1 MGTLRRLPGRAQSS
15 RPRARVI
22 VFALLVGASLAIHG
36 AADTDADLQ
45 LQLATLLYDETRY
58 QEALQAFDQAAQ
70 ASDPLVAVRG
80 RKGSVRTALKVA
92 EFARAKREAETL
104 QTLAP
109 QDPEAIA
116 LYGDALWSA
125 GLFDEADRAYR
136 DASALAPDSSRA
148 RFGVARS
155 LAATNHLDEALDMA
169 LAASAL
175 APRDGD
181 IHALAGDIYERLH
194 QFAQAANAY
203 RNYINL
209 LPNKDRSEKAA
220 WARAQVEFLDA
231 FGDVQPVDIDEQDEN
246 MLHTIPFTLKQDKIV
261 VQARV
266 NGGRLQDFILDTGS
280 EETVISRETA
290 SRERIRPITYTLSAG
305 VGEVGLRGLQLAKLK
320 ELEVGTLQI
329 RNLPILIKN
338 PALRG
343 IPKREGESF
352 SPLSI
357 GMSMMIDYQK
367 RLLTI
372 GSKLPPV
379 TPDVRLPMRVHRLAM
394 VRGLLNSKHPTYFVV
409 DTGGEVIS
417 ISSETAQTLPASPF
431 RRIPLRVWGTSGWD
445 RDAFL
450 MPGMDLDF
458 DRIEYRNFSLVVLN
472 LRAPS
477 LLLGFQL
484 GGIVGHKFLAPY
496 RVSMDLEQSEL
507 RLEKF

>member
-1 MGTLRRLPGRAQSS
+1 MRTFRRLPGRT
-15 RPRARVI
+15 RASVI
-22 VFALLVGASLAIHG
+22 TVALLIGATLVVRG

-58 QEALQAFDQAAQ
+58 QEALQAFDQATKTD
-70 ASDPLVAVRG
+70 DPLIAVRA
-80 RKGSVRTALKVA
+80 RKGTVRTSLKVA
-92 EFARAKREAETL
+92 EFGRARREAEAL
-104 QTLAP
+104 RKIAP
-109 QDPEAIA
+109 TDPEAIA

-136 DASALAPDSSRA
+136 DGLAQAPDSSRA

-155 LAATNHLDEALDMA
+155 LAATSRLEEALDMA
-169 LAASAL
+169 LAASAI
-175 APRDGD
+175 APRDGE
-181 IHALAGDIYERLH
+181 IHALIGDIYERLH
-194 QFAQAANAY
+194 RFAQAANSY

-220 WARAQVEFLDA
+220 WARAQVDFLDS
-231 FGDVQPVDIDEQDEN
+231 FGDSAPVDIDEQDLN
-246 MLHTIPFTLKQDKIV
+246 MLHTIPFTLLKDKII

-266 NGGRLQDFILDTGS
+266 NGGRLQDFVLDTGS
-280 EETVISRETA
+280 EETVLSRETA
-290 SRERIRPITYTLSAG
+290 SRERIRAVTYTLSAG

-320 ELEVGTLQI
+320 QLEVGTLQV

-338 PALRG
+338 PVLRG

-352 SPLSI
+352 SPLSL
-357 GMSMMIDYQK
+357 GLSMMIDYQK

-372 GSKLPPV
+372 GRKLPSV
-379 TPDVRLPMRVHRLAM
+379 KADIRLPMRVHRLAM
-394 VRGLLNSKHPTYFVV
+394 VRGLLNSTHPTYFVV

-417 ISSETAQTLPASPF
+417 ISSETAQGLPASPF

-458 DRIEYRNFSLVVLN
+458 ASIEYRNFSLVVLN

>member
-1 MGTLRRLPGRAQSS
+1 MT
-15 RPRARVI
+15 
-22 VFALLVGASLAIHG
+22 
-36 AADTDADLQ
+36 
-45 LQLATLLYDETRY
+45 
-58 QEALQAFDQAAQ
+58 
-70 ASDPLVAVRG
+70 
-80 RKGSVRTALKVA
+80 
-92 EFARAKREAETL
+92 
-104 QTLAP
+104 
-109 QDPEAIA
+109 
-116 LYGDALWSA
+116 
-125 GLFDEADRAYR
+125 
-136 DASALAPDSSRA
+136 
-148 RFGVARS
+148 
-155 LAATNHLDEALDMA
+155 
-169 LAASAL
+169 LAASAT

-181 IHALAGDIYERLH
+181 IHALAGDIYERTH
-194 QFAQAANAY
+194 QFAQAANSY

-231 FGDVQPVDIDEQDEN
+231 FGDSQPVDIDEQDLN

-261 VQARV
+261 VQAKV
-266 NGGRLQDFILDTGS
+266 NGGRFQDFILDTGS

-290 SRERIRPITYTLSAG
+290 QRERIRPITYTLSAG

-372 GSKLPPV
+372 GRKLPAV
-379 TPDVRLPMRVHRLAM
+379 DADIKLPMRVHRLAM
-394 VRGLLNSKHPTYFVV
+394 VRGLLNEKHPTYFVV

-417 ISSETAQTLPASPF
+417 ISSEMAQTLPASPF

-445 RDAFL
+445 REAFL
-450 MPGMDLDF
+450 MPGMSLDF

>member
-1 MGTLRRLPGRAQSS
+1 MATL
-15 RPRARVI
+15 VI
-22 VFALLVGASLAIHG
+22 RG
-36 AADTDADLQ
+36 AANSDADLQ

-58 QEALQAFDQAAQ
+58 QEALQAFDQATKTD
-70 ASDPLVAVRG
+70 DPILAVRA
-80 RKGSVRTALKVA
+80 RKGTVRTSLKVA
-92 EFARAKREAETL
+92 EFGRARREAEAL
-104 QTLAP
+104 KKIAP
-109 QDPEAIA
+109 TDPEAIA

-125 GLFDEADRAYR
+125 GLFDEADRSYR
-136 DASALAPDSSRA
+136 EGLAQAPDSARA
-148 RFGVARS
+148 RYGVARS
-155 LAATNHLDEALDMA
+155 LAATSRLEEALDMA
-169 LAASAL
+169 LAASAT
-175 APRDGD
+175 APRDGE
-181 IHALAGDIYERLH
+181 IHALIGDIYERLRR
-194 QFAQAANAY
+194 FAQAANSY

-220 WARAQVEFLDA
+220 WARAQVDFLDS
-231 FGDVQPVDIDEQDEN
+231 FGDSAPVDIDEQDLN
-246 MLHTIPFTLKQDKIV
+246 MLHTIPFTLEKDKII

-266 NGGRLQDFILDTGS
+266 NGGRLQDFVLDTGS
-280 EETVISRETA
+280 EETVLSRETA
-290 SRERIRPITYTLSAG
+290 SRERIRPVTYTLSAG

-320 ELEVGTLQI
+320 ELEVGTLQV

-352 SPLSI
+352 SPLSL

-372 GSKLPPV
+372 GRKLPPV
-379 TPDVRLPMRVHRLAM
+379 KADISLPMRVHRLAM
-394 VRGLLNSKHPTYFVV
+394 VRGLLNSTHPTYFVV

-417 ISSETAQTLPASPF
+417 ISAETAQTLPASPF

-445 RDAFL
+445 REAFL

-458 DRIEYRNFSLVVLN
+458 DSIEYRNFSLVVLN

-496 RVSMDLEQSEL
+496 RVSMDLEESEL

>member
-1 MGTLRRLPGRAQSS
+1 MRTLRRAPGQTRSS
-15 RPRARVI
+15 RLRARAIALALVI
-22 VFALLVGASLAIHG
+22 GGSLAVRG

-45 LQLATLLYDETRY
+45 LQLATLLFDETRY
-58 QEALQAFDQAAQ
+58 QEALQAFEQAAQ
-70 ASDPLVAVRG
+70 STNPQLAVRA
-80 RKGSVRTALKVA
+80 RKGTVRTSLKVA
-92 EFARAKREAETL
+92 EFGRARSEAEL
-104 QTLAP
+104 LKSLAP
-109 QDPEAIA
+109 SDPEAIA

-136 DASALAPDSSRA
+136 DALALAPDSSRA

-155 LAATNHLDEALDMA
+155 LAATSRLAEALDMT
-169 LAASAL
+169 LAASAA

-181 IHALAGDIYERLH
+181 IHALAGDIYERTH
-194 QFAQAANAY
+194 QFAQAANSY

-231 FGDVQPVDIDEQDEN
+231 FGDSQPVDIDEQDQN
-246 MLHTIPFTLKQDKIV
+246 MLHTIPFTLKDDKIV
-261 VQARV
+261 VQAKV

-290 SRERIRPITYTLSAG
+290 QRERIRPITYTLSAG

-372 GSKLPPV
+372 GRKLPAV
-379 TPDVRLPMRVHRLAM
+379 DADIKLPMRVHRLAM
-394 VRGLLNSKHPTYFVV
+394 VRGLLNEKHPTYFVV

-417 ISSETAQTLPASPF
+417 ISSEMAQTLPASPF

-445 RDAFL
+445 REAFL
-450 MPGMDLDF
+450 MPGMSLDF

>member
-1 MGTLRRLPGRAQSS
+1 MAM
-15 RPRARVI
+15 
-22 VFALLVGASLAIHG
+22 
-36 AADTDADLQ
+36 
-45 LQLATLLYDETRY
+45 
-58 QEALQAFDQAAQ
+58 
-70 ASDPLVAVRG
+70 
-80 RKGSVRTALKVA
+80 
-92 EFARAKREAETL
+92 
-104 QTLAP
+104 AP
-109 QDPEAIA
+109 E
-116 LYGDALWSA
+116 
-125 GLFDEADRAYR
+125 
-136 DASALAPDSSRA
+136 SSRA
-148 RFGVARS
+148 RFGVSRS
-155 LAATNHLDEALDMA
+155 LAATSRLDQALEMA
-169 LAASAL
+169 LAASAI

-181 IHALAGDIYERLH
+181 IHALIGDIYERQH
-194 QFAQAANAY
+194 RFAQAANSY

-220 WARAQVEFLDA
+220 WARAQVEFLDS
-231 FGDVQPVDIDEQDEN
+231 FGDSQPVDIDEQDQN
-246 MLHTIPFTLKQDKIV
+246 MLHTIPFTLQKDKIV

-280 EETVISRETA
+280 EETVLSRETA
-290 SRERIRPITYTLSAG
+290 SRERIRPVTYTLSAG

-320 ELEVGTLQI
+320 ELEVGTLQV

-352 SPLSI
+352 SPLSL

-372 GSKLPPV
+372 GRKLPPV
-379 TPDVRLPMRVHRLAM
+379 KADIRLPMRVHRLAM

-417 ISSETAQTLPASPF
+417 ISSETAQKLPASPF

>member
-1 MGTLRRLPGRAQSS
+1 MWTLLRIPD
-15 RPRARVI
+15 RARSAAI
-22 VFALLVGASLAIHG
+22 ALALLVGCSFVLRG
-36 AADTDADLQ
+36 AADSDADLQ

-58 QEALQAFDQAAQ
+58 QEALQAFDQASQSA
-70 ASDPLVAVRG
+70 DPLIAVRA
-80 RKGSVRTALKVA
+80 RKGTVRTSLKVA
-92 EFARAKREAETL
+92 EFGRARREAEAL
-104 QTLAP
+104 QKLAP
-109 QDPEAIA
+109 ADPEATA

-136 DASALAPDSSRA
+136 DGLTQAPESSRA

-155 LAATNHLDEALDMA
+155 LAATSKLEDALNMA
-169 LAASAL
+169 LAASAI
-175 APRDGD
+175 APRDGE
-181 IHALAGDIYERLH
+181 IHALIGDIYERLRR
-194 QFAQAANAY
+194 FAQAANSY

-220 WARAQVEFLDA
+220 WARAQVEFLDS
-231 FGDVQPVDIDEQDEN
+231 FGDTAPVEIDEQDLN
-246 MLHTIPFTLKQDKIV
+246 MLHTIPFTLVKDKIV

-290 SRERIRPITYTLSAG
+290 SRERIRPVTYTLSAG
-305 VGEVGLRGLQLAKLK
+305 VGEVGLRGLQLAKVKL
-320 ELEVGTLQI
+320 LEVGTLQV
-329 RNLPILIKN
+329 RNLPVLIKN

-357 GMSMMIDYQK
+357 GLSMMIDYER

-372 GSKLPPV
+372 GRTLPKV
-379 TPDVRLPMRVHRLAM
+379 EPDIRLPMRVHRLAM
-394 VRGLLNSKHPTYFVV
+394 VRGLLNSTLPTYFVV

-417 ISSETAQTLPASPF
+417 ISAETAQTLPASPF

-445 RDAFL
+445 RDAHL
-450 MPGMDLDF
+450 LPGMSLDF
-458 DRIEYRNFSLVVLN
+458 ASIEYRNFALVVLN

>member
-1 MGTLRRLPGRAQSS
+1 MRTLLRFARSRQWVACAAALLIGGSFAVRAQ
-15 RPRARVI
+15 
-22 VFALLVGASLAIHG
+22 VGV
-36 AADTDADLQ
+36 DAELQ
-45 LQLATLLYDETRY
+45 YQLGTLLYDETRY
-58 QEALQAFDQAAQ
+58 PEALQSFEQ
-70 ASDPLVAVRG
+70 ASQSADKSMSIRA
-80 RKGSVRTALKVA
+80 RKGVVRTSLKIA
-92 EFARAKREAETL
+92 EFKHARAEAERL
-104 QTLAP
+104 RADAP
-109 QDPEAIA
+109 NDADALA
-116 LYGDALWSA
+116 LYADALWAA
-125 GLFDEADRAYR
+125 GQFDEADRAYR
-136 DASALAPDSSRA
+136 EALARSPESSRA
-148 RFGVARS
+148 RYGVARS
-155 LAATNHLDEALDMA
+155 LAATSHLDEALDTA

-194 QFAQAANAY
+194 RFAQAANSY

-231 FGDVQPVDIDEQDEN
+231 FGDSQPVDIDEQDQN

-261 VQARV
+261 VQAKV
-266 NGGRLQDFILDTGS
+266 NGGRFQDFILDTGS

-290 SRERIRPITYTLSAG
+290 QRERIRPITYTLSAG

-372 GSKLPPV
+372 GRKLPAV
-379 TPDVRLPMRVHRLAM
+379 DADIKLPMRVHRLAM
-394 VRGLLNSKHPTYFVV
+394 VRGLLNEKHPTYFVV

-417 ISSETAQTLPASPF
+417 ISSEMAQTLPASPF

-445 RDAFL
+445 REAFL
-450 MPGMDLDF
+450 LPGMSLDF